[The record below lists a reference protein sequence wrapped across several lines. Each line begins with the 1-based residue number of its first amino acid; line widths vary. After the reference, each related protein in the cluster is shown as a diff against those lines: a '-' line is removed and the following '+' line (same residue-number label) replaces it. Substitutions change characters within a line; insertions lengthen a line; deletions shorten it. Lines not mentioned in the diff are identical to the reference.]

1 MGACRLGKSGRG
13 YMAEINVTPF
23 VDVMLVLL
31 IIFMVTAPM
40 LTQGVDVD
48 LPKTRSVRTLPA
60 GSDHLV
66 LTVKKDGGLYLDE
79 YNVPFEDLQNHLLN
93 LVVNQKKQLYL
104 RADQEVPYGIVV
116 KVMGEIKSVGIEK
129 LGIVAESSEVN
140 AAGAVSRERNCHRL
154 RTRKAALAGRHG

>member
-1 MGACRLGKSGRG
+1 VGMSLQKGGRG
-13 YMAEINVTPF
+13 YLAEINVTPF

-79 YNVPFEDLQNHLLN
+79 YNVPFEDLQQHLTN
-93 LVVNQKKQLYL
+93 LVVNQRKQLYL

-129 LGIVAESSEVN
+129 LGIVAESSEPSN
-140 AAGAVSRERNCHRL
+140 PASPEKDKKPN
-154 RTRKAALAGRHG
+154 

>member
-1 MGACRLGKSGRG
+1 MSLQKGGRG
-13 YMAEINVTPF
+13 YLAEINVTPF

-79 YNVPFEDLQNHLLN
+79 YNVPFEDLQQHLTN
-93 LVVNQKKQLYL
+93 LVVNQRKQLYL
-104 RADQEVPYGIVV
+104 RADQEVPYGVVV

-129 LGIVAESSEVN
+129 LGIVAESSETAN
-140 AAGAVSRERNCHRL
+140 PKDPGKDKKPN
-154 RTRKAALAGRHG
+154 

>member
-1 MGACRLGKSGRG
+1 
-13 YMAEINVTPF
+13 MAEINVTPF

-66 LTVKKDGGLYLDE
+66 LSIKKDGSIFLDE
-79 YNVPFEDLQNHLLN
+79 YGVTFDDLRQHLTN
-93 LVVNQKKQLYL
+93 LVVTQKKQLYL
-104 RADQEVPYGIVV
+104 RADKDVAYGVVV

-129 LGIVAESSEVN
+129 LGVVAESGEEQN
-140 AAGAVSRERNCHRL
+140 PAQ
-154 RTRKAALAGRHG
+154 

>member
-1 MGACRLGKSGRG
+1 
-13 YMAEINVTPF
+13 MAEINVTPF

-66 LTVKKDGGLYLDE
+66 LSVKKDGGLYLDE
-79 YNVPFEDLQNHLLN
+79 YNVPFEDLRQHLMN
-93 LVVNQKKQLYL
+93 LVVAQKKQLYL
-104 RADQEVPYGIVV
+104 RADKDVAYGTVV

-129 LGIVAESSEVN
+129 LGIQIHGGAS
-140 AAGAVSRERNCHRL
+140 AYYFDAGVIQ
-154 RTRKAALAGRHG
+154 

>member
-1 MGACRLGKSGRG
+1 VGANVGKGQRG

-66 LTVKKDGGLYLDE
+66 LSVKKDGGLFLDE
-79 YNVPFEDLQNHLLN
+79 YNVPFDDLRQHLMN
-93 LVVNQKKQLYL
+93 LVVAQKKQLFL
-104 RADQEVPYGIVV
+104 RADKDVPYGVVV

-129 LGIVAESSEVN
+129 LGIVAESSDDKGN
-140 AAGAVSRERNCHRL
+140 DA
-154 RTRKAALAGRHG
+154 KAKQPQ

>member
-1 MGACRLGKSGRG
+1 VGMSLQKGGRG
-13 YMAEINVTPF
+13 YLAEINVTPF

-48 LPKTRSVRTLPA
+48 LPKTRSVRTLPT

-79 YNVPFEDLQNHLLN
+79 YNVPFEDLQQHLTN

-129 LGIVAESSEVN
+129 LGIVAESSEPTSPKDPGKDKKPN
-140 AAGAVSRERNCHRL
+140 
-154 RTRKAALAGRHG
+154 

>member
-1 MGACRLGKSGRG
+1 VGMSLQKGSRG

-48 LPKTRSVRTLPA
+48 LPKTRSVRTLPT

-66 LTVKKDGGLYLDE
+66 LTINKDGGLYLDE
-79 YNVPFEDLQNHLLN
+79 YNVPFEDLQQHLTN
-93 LVVNQKKQLYL
+93 LVVNQNKQLYL
-104 RADQEVPYGIVV
+104 RADKEVPYGIVV

-129 LGIVAESSEVN
+129 LGIVAEPSD
-140 AAGAVSRERNCHRL
+140 AD
-154 RTRKAALAGRHG
+154 KAKKPQN